1 MGKIL
6 SQGNL
11 MQRPRP
17 GEIWRFTKHTSISK
31 HFVSP
36 GTLIFVLE
44 TDDEFCEDNPKVL
57 HLKAI
62 IDNEVFDFYAPS
74 SYMESCSEE
83 FSHFAETG

>member
-44 TDDEFCEDNPKVL
+44 SDEESVKDNPKVFRV
-57 HLKAI
+57 KAI